1 MYVFLNQKMNL
12 KNYLRNIIRKIN
24 YKIFLYISKIIT
36 NFHQNFL
43 KKTCNRQSTMAD
55 SVKILPTARIENL
68 ANKPKLISI
77 GKNSVLRGELLI
89 FAHAGEIHIG
99 EDCYLGEGSRVW
111 SSESVKIG
119 NRVYISHN
127 VNIHDTNSH
136 SLNPQLR
143 HEHFREIMLAG
154 HPQINNVDIQSQPVH
169 IEDDVWVGFNSTI
182 FKGVT
187 IGKGAV
193 IGACSVVTKNVPE
206 FVVVGNP
213 AKVIKKIC

>member
-1 MYVFLNQKMNL
+1 MNVKNQL
-12 KNYLRNIIRKIN
+12 SKIN
-24 YKIFLYISKIIT
+24 YQIYRRIYNYFATLQ
-36 NFHQNFL
+36 QNYL
-43 KKTCNRQSTMAD
+43 TKNCARQSIMAD
-55 SVKILPTARIENL
+55 SVTILPTARIENL
-68 ANKPKLISI
+68 ANKPNLICI
-77 GKNSVLRGELLI
+77 GENSVLRGELLI

-143 HEHFREIMLAG
+143 HQHFKEIMSKG
-154 HPQINNVDIQSQPVH
+154 HPQVNNFDIISQPVI
-169 IEDDVWVGFNSTI
+169 IEDDVWIGFNSTI
-182 FKGVT
+182 FKGVK

-193 IGACSVVTKNVPE
+193 IGACSVVTKDVPE
-206 FVVVGNP
+206 FVVVVGNP

>member
-1 MYVFLNQKMNL
+1 MNVKKQL
-12 KNYLRNIIRKIN
+12 SNIISEIN
-24 YKIFLYISKIIT
+24 YKIYRRISNNLATIQ
-36 NFHQNFL
+36 QNFL
-43 KKTCNRQSTMAD
+43 TKTCDRQSTMAD
-55 SVKILPTARIENL
+55 SVKILPTAKIENL
-68 ANKPKLISI
+68 ANKPSLICI

-89 FAHAGEIHIG
+89 FAHAGEIQIG
-99 EDCYLGEGSRVW
+99 EDCYLGEGSRIW

-143 HEHFREIMLAG
+143 HEHFMEIISTG
-154 HPQINNVDIQSQPVH
+154 HPQVNNVDIQSQPVR
-169 IEDDVWVGFNSTI
+169 IEDDVWIGFNSTI

-193 IGACSVVTKNVPE
+193 IGACSVVTKDVPE
-206 FVVVGNP
+206 FVVVVGNP
-213 AKVIKKIC
+213 AKVIKKVC

>member
-1 MYVFLNQKMNL
+1 MNV
-12 KNYLRNIIRKIN
+12 KNYLSNFISEIN
-24 YKIFLYISKIIT
+24 YKIYRRISKHIADLQ
-36 NFHQNFL
+36 QNYL
-43 KKTCNRQSTMAD
+43 AKTCDRQSIMAD
-55 SVKILPTARIENL
+55 SVKVLPTARIENL
-68 ANKPKLISI
+68 ANKPNLICI

-99 EDCYLGEGSRVW
+99 EDCYLGEGSRIW

-143 HEHFREIMLAG
+143 HDHFMEIISTG
-154 HPQINNVDIQSQPVH
+154 HPQINNVDIQSQPVR
-169 IEDDVWVGFNSTI
+169 IEDDVWIGFNSTI

-187 IGKGAV
+187 IGKGSV
-193 IGACSVVTKNVPE
+193 IGACSVVTKDVPE
-206 FVVVGNP
+206 FVVVVGNP

>member
-1 MYVFLNQKMNL
+1 MNVEKQRDSL
-12 KNYLRNIIRKIN
+12 ISEIN
-24 YKIFLYISKIIT
+24 YKIYRLIFNKLT
-36 NFHQNFL
+36 NLHQNYL
-43 KKTCNRQSTMAD
+43 TKTCDRQSTMAD

-68 ANKPKLISI
+68 ANKPNLISI

-136 SLNPQLR
+136 SLNPQRR
-143 HEHFREIMLAG
+143 HEHFMEIMSIG
-154 HPQINNVDIQSQPVH
+154 HPQINNIDIQSQPVY
-169 IEDDVWVGFNSTI
+169 IEDDVWIGFNSTI

-187 IGKGAV
+187 IGKGSV
-193 IGACSVVTKNVPE
+193 IGACSVVTKDVPE
-206 FVVVGNP
+206 FVVVVGNP
-213 AKVIKKIC
+213 AKVIKKI

>member
-1 MYVFLNQKMNL
+1 MNI
-12 KNYLRNIIRKIN
+12 KNYLINISSKIN
-24 YKIFLYISKIIT
+24 YKIYKHISKIVT
-36 NFHQNFL
+36 NIQQKYL
-43 KKTCNRQSTMAD
+43 TKTCECQSMMAD
-55 SVKILPTARIENL
+55 FVKILPTARIENL
-68 ANKPKLISI
+68 ANKPNLICI

-99 EDCYLGEGSRVW
+99 EDCYLGEGSRIW

-143 HEHFREIMLAG
+143 HKHFMEIISTG
-154 HPQINNVDIQSQPVH
+154 HPQVNNVDIQSQPIL
-169 IEDDVWVGFNSTI
+169 IEDDVWIGFNSTI

-193 IGACSVVTKNVPE
+193 VGACSVVTKDVPE
-206 FVVVGNP
+206 FVVVVGNP
-213 AKVIKKIC
+213 AKVIKKVC